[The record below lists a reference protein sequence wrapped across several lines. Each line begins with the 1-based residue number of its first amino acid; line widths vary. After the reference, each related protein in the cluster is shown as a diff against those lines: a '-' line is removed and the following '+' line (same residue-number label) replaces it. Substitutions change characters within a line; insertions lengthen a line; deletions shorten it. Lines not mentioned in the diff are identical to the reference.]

1 MKQRFVLV
9 TGASTGIGKACALH
23 LDREGFTVF
32 ATVRKTLDG
41 EALQAQSSKS
51 LIPILLDV
59 TQQDS
64 ITNAIQQIEILT
76 NRRLHG
82 LVNNAGIAPSGPL
95 ECLTSNSIREIFDIN
110 VIGLLFIIQA
120 CLPMLKQTK
129 GRIINIG
136 SSSGLVAMP
145 MMSTYSATKFGVR
158 AISESL
164 RLELKPFGIMV
175 SLIAPGKIQ
184 SEIWEKAHAQGVRLR
199 QTEDT
204 ETLGPYQPFLTYFE
218 NVFEHAT
225 YFPTAGKVAKAVQHA
240 LEAPCPHPEYL
251 VGSDALGAAI
261 LSHFP
266 AKLRDWIIGKVFK
279 LY

>member
-1 MKQRFVLV
+1 MEQRFILV

-51 LIPILLDV
+51 LIPIHLDV

-64 ITNAIQQIEILT
+64 ITNAIQQIETLT
-76 NRRLHG
+76 NHRLHG

-95 ECLTSNSIREIFDIN
+95 ECLTPDSIREIFDIN
-110 VIGLLFIIQA
+110 VIGLLFMIQA

-164 RLELKPFGIMV
+164 RLELKPFGIKV

-184 SEIWEKAHAQGVRLR
+184 SEIWEKAHAQGIQLR
-199 QTEDT
+199 QRKNTQ
-204 ETLGPYQPFLTYFE
+204 TLGPYQPFLTYFE
-218 NVFEHAT
+218 NIFEHT
-225 YFPTAGKVAKAVQHA
+225 THFPSAEKVAKAVHHA
-240 LEAPCPHPEYL
+240 LETPRPQPEYL

-261 LSHFP
+261 LFHFP

-279 LY
+279 L

>member
-1 MKQRFVLV
+1 MEQRFVLV
-9 TGASTGIGKACALH
+9 TGASTGIGRACALH
-23 LDREGFTVF
+23 LDQEGFTVF

-64 ITNAIQQIEILT
+64 IRNAIQHIET
-76 NRRLHG
+76 HTSHRLYG

-95 ECLTSNSIREIFDIN
+95 ECLPPDSIREIFDIN
-110 VIGLLFIIQA
+110 VLGLIFMIQA
-120 CLPMLKQTK
+120 CLPMLKQTR
-129 GRIINIG
+129 GRIVNIG

-145 MMSTYSATKFGVR
+145 MMSTYSATKFGVK

-199 QTEDT
+199 HTENT
-204 ETLGPYQPFLTYFE
+204 KTLAPYQPFFTYFE
-218 NVFEHAT
+218 NIFEQTTH
-225 YFPTAGKVAKAVQHA
+225 FPTAEKVAKAVQHA
-240 LEAPCPHPEYL
+240 LEAPNPRPEYL

-261 LSHFP
+261 LSYFP
-266 AKLRDWIIGKVFK
+266 ANLRDWVIGKSFK
-279 LY
+279 L

>member
-1 MKQRFVLV
+1 MEQRFVLV

-23 LDREGFTVF
+23 LVREGFTVF

-41 EALQAQSSKS
+41 ELLQAESSKS

-64 ITNAIQQIEILT
+64 ITNAIQHIKAHT
-76 NRRLHG
+76 NHRLHG

-95 ECLTSNSIREIFDIN
+95 ECLTSNSIREIFNIN
-110 VIGLLFIIQA
+110 VLGLLFMIQA

-145 MMSTYSATKFGVR
+145 LMSTYSATKFGVR

-184 SEIWEKAHAQGVRLR
+184 SEIWEKAQAQGIQLR
-199 QTEDT
+199 QTENI
-204 ETLGPYQPFLTYFE
+204 ETLAPYQPFFHFFE
-218 NVFEHAT
+218 NIFEHT
-225 YFPTAGKVAKAVQHA
+225 THFPTAEKMAKAVQHA
-240 LEAPCPHPEYL
+240 LEAPHPRPEYL

-261 LSHFP
+261 LSHIP
-266 AKLRDWIIGKVFK
+266 AKLRDWIIGKLFK
-279 LY
+279 L